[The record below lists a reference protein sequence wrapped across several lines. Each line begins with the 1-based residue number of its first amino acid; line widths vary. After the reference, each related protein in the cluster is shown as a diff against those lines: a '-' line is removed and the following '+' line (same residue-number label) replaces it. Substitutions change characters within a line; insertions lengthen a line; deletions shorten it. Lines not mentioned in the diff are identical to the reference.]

1 MKKVSV
7 ICLFLFA
14 MTSPWLFAQSSPM
27 LANQFF
33 QAQKWEDAERAYQRL
48 VQEKPDVFLNWY
60 RLGYARQ
67 MQKKMQEAI
76 AAYQKGL
83 GMNPNAPMLQ
93 FQLARIFASLSNP
106 QTALSHLEDALN
118 AGFSQASAI
127 EQAEEFVS
135 LKADPAFQEL
145 LLLAKKRQ
153 TPCMYEAAYRKFD
166 FWVGAWEVKVSGQ
179 LVGKNTIEVISGGCA
194 LLENWVATN
203 GGTGKSIN
211 FYDAALG
218 KWKQTW
224 VGTQGGPMEFVEV
237 KSDENQMI
245 FEANIMNPTD
255 KKTKITRLSFVKQP
269 NGDVRQYFE
278 DSFDGG
284 GTWHSTFDAMYVRV

>member
-7 ICLFLFA
+7 ICSFFFLMA
-14 MTSPWLFAQSSPM
+14 SPWLFAQSTPM

-33 QAQKWEDAERAYQRL
+33 QAQKWEDAELAYQNL

-60 RLGYARQ
+60 RLGYALQ
-67 MQKKMQEAI
+67 MQKKLPEAI
-76 AAYQKGL
+76 VAYEKGL
-83 GMNPNAPMLQ
+83 AINPNAPLLQ
-93 FQLARIFASLSNP
+93 FQLSRIFAALSDP
-106 QTALSHLEDALN
+106 KTALSHLEKALN
-118 AGFSQASAI
+118 AGFWQASAI
-127 EQAEEFVS
+127 EQAEEFTT
-135 LKADPAFQEL
+135 LKADPAFQVL
-145 LLLAKKRQ
+145 LLSAQKRQ
-153 TPCMYEAAYRKFD
+153 TPCMYEAEHRKFD
-166 FWVGAWEVKVSGQ
+166 FWIGAWEVKVSGQ

-211 FYDAALG
+211 FYDAAIG

-245 FEANIMNPTD
+245 FEANIVNPSD

-269 NGDVRQYFE
+269 NGDVRQHFE

-284 GTWHSTFDAMYVRV
+284 ATWQSTFDAMYVRV